1 MCFPGRGTHITRDMC
16 FPGRGTHITRD
27 MCFPGRG
34 THISRDM
41 SFLGREVASQ
51 KRTCISML
59 KQVLFFFLFY
69 NFFNRPFF
77 SLLFYN
83 LQTVKT
89 LKQPVIA
96 PVVGARILRTLL
108 SHALL
113 PFDVLVL
120 HMHAFSV
127 LLKYACHGHVFLH
140 VSMTFLVW
148 TFFCAFFFTRRL
160 T

>member
-1 MCFPGRGTHITRDMC
+1 MLHKKEHAYQMNAKTIFFCF
-16 FPGRGTHITRD
+16 
-27 MCFPGRG
+27 
-34 THISRDM
+34 
-41 SFLGREVASQ
+41 L
-51 KRTCISML
+51 L
-59 KQVLFFFLFY
+59 Y
-69 NFFNRPFF
+69 NFFNRPLF

-83 LQTVKT
+83 LQTAKT

-120 HMHAFSV
+120 HMDAFSV

-140 VSMTFLVW
+140 VSMTFLV
-148 TFFCAFFFTRRL
+148 
-160 T
+160 

>member
-1 MCFPGRGTHITRDMC
+1 MEQISLEICVSQTGE
-16 FPGRGTHITRD
+16 
-27 MCFPGRG
+27 
-34 THISRDM
+34 HISLEIFVPQVGEDFTKKNM
-41 SFLGREVASQ
+41 HINV
-51 KRTCISML
+51 KTIS
-59 KQVLFFFLFY
+59 FFFLFY
-69 NFFNRPFF
+69 NFFYRPFF

-120 HMHAFSV
+120 LMHAFSV

-140 VSMTFLVW
+140 VNMTFLV
-148 TFFCAFFFTRRL
+148 
-160 T
+160 